1 MPTTP
6 HYKHDCSHC
15 TFLGTATVNES
26 PPIDF
31 YSCTSGSLVWRHSSE
46 PSDYG
51 SGPYDCISTLSTHGM
66 IAFGLYLQHLKID
79 GANNSLLGGNYFSD
93 GKLTLSIPLST
104 L

>member
-1 MPTTP
+1 MPAP
-6 HYKHDCSHC
+6 HYQHDCPRC

-26 PPIDF
+26 PPVDF
-31 YSCTSGSLVWRHSSE
+31 YSCPSGSLVWRYSSE

-51 SGPYDCISTLSTHGM
+51 SAQYDCITALSTHGM

-79 GANNSLLGGNYFSD
+79 GANNAWLRGKYFSN